1 MRYDDYVKRIVS
13 KMLGAKSNKY
23 KFMDIQKKLLDIIY
37 IIILSKNIYK
47 KKCYLS
53 IERICSLKK
62 KLEEK
67 ELEEVQEPPIDIQ
80 IELKHEAIILDV

>member
-47 KKCYLS
+47 KKMLS
-53 IERICSLKK
+53 FYIKNLFFK
-62 KLEEK
+62 EEIRGK
-67 ELEEVQEPPIDIQ
+67 RTWRSSRTTNWYPNRT
-80 IELKHEAIILDV
+80 